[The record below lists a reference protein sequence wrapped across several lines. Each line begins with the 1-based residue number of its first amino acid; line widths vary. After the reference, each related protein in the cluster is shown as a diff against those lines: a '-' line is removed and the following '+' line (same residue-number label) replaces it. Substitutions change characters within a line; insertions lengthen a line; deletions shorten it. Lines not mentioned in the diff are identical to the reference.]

1 MLDAK
6 DLRAIAELIDARA
19 EETEKRLSD
28 HLEKLIDTRAEETEK
43 RLSESTERLVDSKM
57 DEMRALLDSR
67 TDEMKALLDSRTDEM
82 KALLATRTKQMEDL
96 LDTRTK
102 QMEDLIDTRISQ
114 SEVFLIDEMERYDRK
129 YEKEFGDVKQRLG
142 ALEGVYRMTKNET
155 ETINLSLKLI
165 ENLDKRVTKLE
176 ARAAV

>member
-1 MLDAK
+1 
-6 DLRAIAELIDARA
+6 
-19 EETEKRLSD
+19 
-28 HLEKLIDTRAEETEK
+28 
-43 RLSESTERLVDSKM
+43 
-57 DEMRALLDSR
+57 
-67 TDEMKALLDSRTDEM
+67 MKALLDTRTKQMED
-82 KALLATRTKQMEDL
+82 LLDTRTKQMEDL

>member
-67 TDEMKALLDSRTDEM
+67 TDEMKALLD
-82 KALLATRTKQMEDL
+82 TRTKQMEDL

-129 YEKEFGDVKQRLG
+129 YEKEFGEVKQRLG

>member
-67 TDEMKALLDSRTDEM
+67 TDEMKVLLDSRTDEM
-82 KALLATRTKQMEDL
+82 KAL

>member
-67 TDEMKALLDSRTDEM
+67 TDEMKA
-82 KALLATRTKQMEDL
+82 L

>member
-67 TDEMKALLDSRTDEM
+67 TDEMKALLD
-82 KALLATRTKQMEDL
+82 
-96 LDTRTK
+96 TRTK

-129 YEKEFGDVKQRLG
+129 YEKEFGEVKQRLG

>member
-67 TDEMKALLDSRTDEM
+67 TDEMKALLD
-82 KALLATRTKQMEDL
+82 
-96 LDTRTK
+96 TRTK

-129 YEKEFGDVKQRLG
+129 YEKEFGEVKQRLG

-155 ETINLSLKLI
+155 ETINLSLKLV